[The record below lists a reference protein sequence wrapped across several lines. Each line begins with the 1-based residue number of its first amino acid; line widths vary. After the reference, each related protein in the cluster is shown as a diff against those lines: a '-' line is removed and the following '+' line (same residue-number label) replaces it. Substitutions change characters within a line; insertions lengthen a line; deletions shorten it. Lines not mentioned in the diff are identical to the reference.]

1 MDDLVPNPLA
11 AQIQERMNASVENA
25 AENEYVDEV
34 LRWRSTILKEL
45 QHLLR
50 PNSAAHTEVTTELRS
65 PRGKEM
71 SVFV

>member
-1 MDDLVPNPLA
+1 MDDLVPHPLA
-11 AQIQERMNASVENA
+11 AQIQEQMNASVEDA
-25 AENEYVDEV
+25 AENEHHDQV

-71 SVFV
+71 SAFV